1 MFFDCKV
8 FKNLEQPVTI
18 LYTTQSL
25 CKNYIYSILSILMKV
40 FFAGVK
46 WRFSGSLQVKMTVDG
61 IHSTERSMV
70 GTFTMLDSKVLYVG
84 GHPRAMRMGQG
95 IIVTN
100 YFKGCMKKVFVEGV
114 L

>member
-1 MFFDCKV
+1 
-8 FKNLEQPVTI
+8 
-18 LYTTQSL
+18 
-25 CKNYIYSILSILMKV
+25 
-40 FFAGVK
+40 
-46 WRFSGSLQVKMTVDG
+46 MTVDG

-100 YFKGCMKKVFVEGV
+100 YFKGCMKKVFVFGSCRIGFVSGV
-114 L
+114 IWMGKVSVKRVMEIDEFCG